1 MIKAIEIE
9 LTSACNA
16 RCPICMR
23 TRLIEKGI
31 PVKTEHYTIE
41 DIKQYF
47 GPIDMKD
54 RRVKFCGVLGDPIAC
69 PDLYEISEYF
79 LDKQVKHIEVSTNA
93 GLKTTKFW
101 EEYGELSERSN
112 NRLEIHF
119 AIDGVYTNDYR
130 VGVNLDKVWNNVDTY
145 LNAGGF
151 ASWQFIIFDYN
162 KDEVPIARTMARDKG
177 MKFITRTAWKNDA
190 SAAEQEEVRRK
201 TKNRDYA

>member
-1 MIKAIEIE
+1 MMKAIEIE

-16 RCPICMR
+16 RCPLCMR

-31 PVKTEHYTIE
+31 SVQIEHYTID
-41 DIKQYF
+41 DIKRYF
-47 GPIDMKD
+47 DPIDMKD
-54 RRVKFCGVLGDPIAC
+54 MRIKFCGVLGDPIAC

-79 LDKQVKHIEVSTNA
+79 LEKEVKHIEVSTNA

-101 EEYGELSERSN
+101 EEYGKLSSKSN

-119 AIDGVYTNDYR
+119 AIDGVYTNYYR
-130 VGVNLDKVWNNVDTY
+130 VGVNLDKVWKNVDTY
-145 LNAGGF
+145 LDAGGF

-190 SAAEQEEVRRK
+190 TEIEQKEIKRK
-201 TKNRDYA
+201 TENRDYA